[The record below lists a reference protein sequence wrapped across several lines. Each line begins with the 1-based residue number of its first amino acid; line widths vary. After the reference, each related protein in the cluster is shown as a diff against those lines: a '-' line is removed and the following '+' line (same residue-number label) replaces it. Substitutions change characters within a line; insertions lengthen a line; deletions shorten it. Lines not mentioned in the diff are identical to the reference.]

1 MDKIVIVKLSS
12 LGDIIHTLPAFK
24 LLRENF
30 PSSEVIW
37 IVEESGREILEM
49 VDGIDKIY
57 TIDTKELRRGKKVVK
72 NISKI
77 RKLKRIKAD
86 ILFDFQGTMKS
97 AVVTSLINSKR
108 KVGFSKKNLK
118 EKTSLF
124 FYKETVSYFE
134 ETEHVIR
141 KNIHLLSSLNIYAST
156 FSFPSFK
163 YTKKLKNDVK
173 EKMKEIDMG
182 KVIILNVGGGWETK
196 RLDVKKWIDIAKG
209 IVYRNFIPLILWGN
223 DFEKKDAAK
232 VALESGALLSPPFT
246 LKELFPLIQDSL
258 LLVSGDTLP
267 LHIAEAVKTPT
278 VSFFGPTLPSRN
290 GPVNP
295 ISEVILYELKCS
307 GCFKRKCSNPICM
320 NRIKSTDILKKVDL
334 ILSKIQ
340 K

>member
-24 LLRENF
+24 LLREKF
-30 PSSEVIW
+30 PSSEITW
-37 IVEESGREILEM
+37 IVEKNGKEILEM

-57 TIDTKELRRGKKVVK
+57 TIDTKDLRRGKKIVK

-77 RKLKRIKAD
+77 RKLKSIKAD

-108 KVGFSKKNLK
+108 KIGFSNKNLR
-118 EKTSLF
+118 EKTSRF
-124 FYKETVSYFE
+124 FYKETVPYFE
-134 ETEHVIR
+134 ETEHIIS
-141 KNIHLLSSLNIYAST
+141 KNIHLLSSINIKT
-156 FSFPSFK
+156 TTISFPSFNF
-163 YTKKLKNDVK
+163 TKKLENGVK
-173 EKMKEIDMG
+173 EKLKNINTK

-196 RLDVKKWIDIAKG
+196 RLGVKKWIDIAKG
-209 IVYRNFIPLILWGN
+209 IIDRNFIPLVLWGN

-232 VALESGALLSPPFT
+232 VALESGALLAPPFT
-246 LKELFPLIQDSL
+246 IKELFPLIKSSL

-295 ISEVILYELKCS
+295 ISEVVFYKLKCS

-320 NRIKSTDILKKVDL
+320 TKIKPIDILKKVDL